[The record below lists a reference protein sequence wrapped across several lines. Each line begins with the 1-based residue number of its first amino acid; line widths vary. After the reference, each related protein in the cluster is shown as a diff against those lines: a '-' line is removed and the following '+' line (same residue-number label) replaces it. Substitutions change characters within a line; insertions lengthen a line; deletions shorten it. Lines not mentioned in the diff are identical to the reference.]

1 MAINFYMNREQLTK
15 EIEQWVKSSNLD
27 VMLSFC
33 RCCINSIYEESTLVT
48 ECLKCSIQQGIAQMT
63 NNRKRNE
70 TPDLE
75 FLGGLLMS
83 ADRPGVS
90 PGKAAMRSGNA
101 CPPMPGLR
109 FAGERQ
115 VGHCGSTCT
124 TEITQQEV
132 QHDDSYEMVDGPG
145 VHGRGECC
153 RSRKIVLSS
162 ST

>member
-75 FLGGLLMS
+75 FLG
-83 ADRPGVS
+83 V
-90 PGKAAMRSGNA
+90 
-101 CPPMPGLR
+101 C
-109 FAGERQ
+109 
-115 VGHCGSTCT
+115 
-124 TEITQQEV
+124 
-132 QHDDSYEMVDGPG
+132 
-145 VHGRGECC
+145 
-153 RSRKIVLSS
+153 
-162 ST
+162 